1 MAFNTQ
7 KFMAAQFQ
15 PRIEEIHVPA
25 LGDWFDDPAND
36 AYLWKVRGQTANEV
50 ARATDASEK
59 HKNLDAIIKAIS
71 SNQNQI
77 VELKKA
83 IGVETD
89 TPAAIIKRLEQLV
102 QCSVDPVITLD
113 VAVKLAETRPIE
125 FYQLTN
131 EILRLTGLGMD
142 VKKPKASGETTT
154 SEA

>member
-1 MAFNTQ
+1 MAFNTH
-7 KFMAAQFQ
+7 KFMAAQFE
-15 PRIEEIHVPA
+15 PRIEEIHVPS

-36 AYLWKVRGQTANEV
+36 AYLWTVRGQTANEV
-50 ARATDASEK
+50 ARAMDAGTK
-59 HKNLDAIIKAIS
+59 HKNMDTIIKAIAANKDQVS
-71 SNQNQI
+71 
-77 VELKKA
+77 ELKKA

-89 TPAAIIKRLEQLV
+89 TPAAIINRLEQLV

-113 VAVKLAETRPIE
+113 IAVKLAETRPIE

-142 VKKPKASGETTT
+142 IKKPKASGETMK